1 MHVKDSVLWL
11 SLLAASMFPTLT
23 LSGQSAPASSG
34 PAVLERVELTQESG
48 QAVVR
53 IVGKGELVVHALRLT
68 NPERLALDFAG
79 TRRGSV
85 PSAVLGA
92 VSPVRGI
99 RAGQFKPDVA
109 RVVVDLKAPAPYQL
123 QTSDASVTI
132 IFGTAGASVAA
143 LPVLPHET
151 KKLTVLTIA
160 PAAKRVPSVLATE
173 APPPDITSPPL
184 PANTFVPPTI
194 ASTASFSPYSF
205 ENGLPPLRP
214 PDQPLRSI
222 VGTIAD
228 LAHVPLVVA
237 DDVGSEHV
245 VTEFLSLRLDQA
257 SPQTLKNHD
266 DPFSCGSNAIQ
277 SDTNLSASDDT
288 FAPYSPNGVGL
299 PGGFGGTAG
308 SGASDNSSLDCEQQ
322 GSVSGY
328 LARTKTLIDPA
339 DVGGISVT
347 SLLVPSSARKEFEK
361 ANNDVRISNN
371 HLASAERHLETAVAQ
386 YDKYAAAWNQ
396 LGTIYSTSRETD
408 KATQAFA
415 KAIAGDPQS
424 VLAYVRLAAL
434 QLQTEQYESAI
445 ETAGKALQLD
455 PRAGFANLV
464 EAAANLKLNRLDAA
478 EKIAQDAEKQPHETI
493 PQLHIL
499 LAEIYLQKRDVS
511 NAAAEMRAYLK
522 ESPQGPF
529 ADSVRKDLAR
539 IGKSAA
545 DGHSK
550 PEATTARAKN
560 AP

>member
-1 MHVKDSVLWL
+1 VYTKHSVLWL
-11 SLLAASMFPTLT
+11 ALLAALMFPALT

-53 IVGKGELVVHALRLT
+53 IVAKGELVVHALRLT

-79 TRRGSV
+79 TRRG
-85 PSAVLGA
+85 PIPPAVVGA

-99 RAGQFKPDVA
+99 RVGQFKPDVA

-123 QTSDASVTI
+123 QTSESSVTI
-132 IFGTAGASVAA
+132 IFWTAGASAEA
-143 LPVLPHET
+143 LPALPHEN
-151 KKLTVLTIA
+151 KKLTDLTNVL
-160 PAAKRVPSVLATE
+160 PAKRVPSVIVTE
-173 APPPDITSPPL
+173 AVPPDITPPPL
-184 PANTFVPPTI
+184 PASTLVPPTI
-194 ASTASFSPYSF
+194 ASTASFSPNSF
-205 ENGLPPLRP
+205 ESGLPPLRL

-222 VGTIAD
+222 AGTIGD

-245 VTEFLSLRLDQA
+245 ATESLSVRLDLA

-266 DPFSCGSNAIQ
+266 APFSCGRNAIQ

-288 FAPYSPNGVGL
+288 FAPFSPNGVGL
-299 PGGFGGTAG
+299 PGGFDGTAG
-308 SGASDNSSLDCEQQ
+308 SDTFYNSSLDCEHQV
-322 GSVSGY
+322 SVPGY
-328 LARTKTLIDPA
+328 LARTKTLSDPA
-339 DVGGISVT
+339 DVAGISVT
-347 SLLVPSSARKEFEK
+347 SLLVPSSARNEFEK
-361 ANNDVRISNN
+361 ANNDIRISNN
-371 HLASAERHLETAVAQ
+371 HLASAERHLEKAIAR

-396 LGTIYSTSRETD
+396 LGTIYLIIGETD

-424 VLAYVRLAAL
+424 VPAYVRLAAL
-434 QLQTEQYESAI
+434 QLQTGQYESAI

-455 PRAGFANLV
+455 PRADNAKLV
-464 EAAANLKLNRLDAA
+464 EAAANLKLNRLDSA
-478 EKIAQDAEKQPHETI
+478 EKIAQDAEKQPHQTI

-499 LAEIYLQKRDVS
+499 LVEIYLQKRDVS

-529 ADSVRKDLAR
+529 ADSVRNDLAR
-539 IGKSAA
+539 IGQSAA

-550 PEATTARAKN
+550 PEATAAQAKN

>member
-1 MHVKDSVLWL
+1 
-11 SLLAASMFPTLT
+11 
-23 LSGQSAPASSG
+23 
-34 PAVLERVELTQESG
+34 
-48 QAVVR
+48 
-53 IVGKGELVVHALRLT
+53 
-68 NPERLALDFAG
+68 
-79 TRRGSV
+79 
-85 PSAVLGA
+85 
-92 VSPVRGI
+92 
-99 RAGQFKPDVA
+99 
-109 RVVVDLKAPAPYQL
+109 
-123 QTSDASVTI
+123 
-132 IFGTAGASVAA
+132 
-143 LPVLPHET
+143 
-151 KKLTVLTIA
+151 
-160 PAAKRVPSVLATE
+160 
-173 APPPDITSPPL
+173 
-184 PANTFVPPTI
+184 
-194 ASTASFSPYSF
+194 
-205 ENGLPPLRP
+205 
-214 PDQPLRSI
+214 
-222 VGTIAD
+222 
-228 LAHVPLVVA
+228 
-237 DDVGSEHV
+237 VGSEHV
-245 VTEFLSLRLDQA
+245 ATESLSVRLDQA

-288 FAPYSPNGVGL
+288 IAPYSPNGVGL

-308 SGASDNSSLDCEQQ
+308 SGASENSSLDCEKQ

-328 LARTKTLIDPA
+328 LAGTKTLSDPA

-347 SLLVPSSARKEFEK
+347 SLLVPSSARKEFEE

-371 HLASAERHLETAVAQ
+371 RLASAEQHLEKAVAQ
-386 YDKYAAAWNQ
+386 YDKYAAAWNE
-396 LGTIYSTSRETD
+396 LGTIYSTNRETD

-424 VLAYVRLAAL
+424 VQAYVGLAAL

-455 PRAGFANLV
+455 PRAGLANLV
-464 EAAANLKLNRLDAA
+464 EAAANFKLNRLDAA
-478 EKIAQDAEKQPHETI
+478 EKLAQDAEKQPPQTI

-499 LAEIYLQKRDVS
+499 LAEIYVQKRDVS

-550 PEATTARAKN
+550 PEATAAQAKN